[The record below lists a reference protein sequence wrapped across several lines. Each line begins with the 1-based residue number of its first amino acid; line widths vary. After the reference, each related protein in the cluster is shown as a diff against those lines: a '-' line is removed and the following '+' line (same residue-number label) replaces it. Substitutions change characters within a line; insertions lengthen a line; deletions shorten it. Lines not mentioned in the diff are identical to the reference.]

1 LDIDPEEMRSG
12 YAEMS
17 DEGILALDRK
27 DLTDLAQRY
36 YDQEIT
42 RRGLHPEEKQP
53 APAPEPNSQE
63 ELVTIDT
70 YLSIEEADMARTLL
84 QSADIPT
91 FLDSELSMGM
101 SGMGGLRLKVPS
113 SFVKQA
119 EEILETPVSDADLE
133 AQAEAAAPVDPDRK
147 QDQDEG
153 V

>member
-1 LDIDPEEMRSG
+1 LDIDPEEIRRG

-17 DEGILALDRK
+17 DEGILALDRD

-36 YDQEIT
+36 YDQEMT
-42 RRGLHPEEKQP
+42 RRGLHPEEKKP
-53 APAPEPNSQE
+53 APAPEPNSGE

-101 SGMGGLRLKVPS
+101 SGAGGLRLKVPT

-119 EEILETPVSDADLE
+119 EEILETQVSDEDLE
-133 AQAEAAAPVDPDRK
+133 AQAEAATPVDPDRR
-147 QDQDEG
+147 QDRDEG